1 MKNIIIYPHLP
12 FNFADGGTTVQYE
25 LSKLISKFG
34 INVKIFTNHGKTANS
49 IFNQFTSDK
58 NYDKDHTIVI
68 YCEGIQGNPLNA
80 KYVVRWML
88 SELGKNVPHDRVNS
102 WSKNEL
108 VYYFNSE
115 KKFEKNLKQ
124 VGTIYKTL
132 TCIYINPYIKNY
144 KNPSRKGYC
153 HTFRKSHYHKTLKY
167 AHPFNASLEITRNHT
182 QIDCINIF
190 NKREIFI
197 CYDPLTFLTVISAM
211 CGCIS
216 VVIKVDGIA
225 NQSEWIKT
233 TAVALYAKENKIDKL
248 YGIAYGL
255 DEINWARNTLPLVKD
270 QWIKINEY
278 FREKTIKPFL
288 EDLKNIKGLEN
299 TIKNNFFKDK

>member
-25 LSKLISKFG
+25 LAKLISKFG
-34 INVKIFTNHGKTANS
+34 INVKIFTSHGKTPNS
-49 IFNQFTSDK
+49 IFNQFTSDE
-58 NYDKDHTIVI
+58 NYNKDETIVI

-88 SELGKNVPHDRVNS
+88 SELGKNVPHDWVNT

-108 VYYFNSE
+108 VYYFNKE
-115 KKFEKNLKQ
+115 KKFVTNPEL

-132 TCIYINPYIKNY
+132 TCIYINPFIKNHR
-144 KNPSRKGYC
+144 KIFRKGYC
-153 HTFRKSHYHKTLKY
+153 HTFRKSHYHKTLRY
-167 AHPFNASLEITRNHT
+167 AHPPNASLEITKEHK

-190 NKREIFI
+190 NKKSIFI
-197 CYDPLTFLTVISAM
+197 SYDPLTFLSIIAAM

-216 VVIKVDGIA
+216 VVIKVKGIPT
-225 NQSEWIKT
+225 QLDWIKT
-233 TAVALYAKENKIDKL
+233 TAVAQYAQENKIDKL

-255 DEINWARNTLPLVKD
+255 DEIDWARNTLPLVKE

-288 EDLKNIKGLEN
+288 EDLKNMETLKN